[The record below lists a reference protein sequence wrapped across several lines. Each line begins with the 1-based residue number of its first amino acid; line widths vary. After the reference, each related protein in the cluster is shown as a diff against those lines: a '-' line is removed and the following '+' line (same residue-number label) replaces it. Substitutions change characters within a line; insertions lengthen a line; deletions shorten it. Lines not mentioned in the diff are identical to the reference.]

1 MASPI
6 LPGTGLGS
14 GLDTGAIVK
23 ALVAADKSAKQGQ
36 IDRANANNSASISGI
51 GTLQSLL
58 STFQTTLGVAGLGG
72 SVNPS
77 FTGFAATSSD
87 SKFVDVTTTNDAVA
101 GKYKIE
107 VTNLATSSKVAS
119 QAFAGGTSSAIPS
132 GTLTITQ
139 NGINYPLTI
148 GANATL
154 QSVRDAINSDSKMST
169 SGLSANIVTDSFG
182 SRLVVGSSKSG
193 AGSDIS
199 VSGIAGLEIDGS
211 QVMPNGS
218 PGAPVSATSSGSIGD
233 LAKDAS
239 FSVDGMPLTSKT
251 NMVTQAVSG
260 LKINLVAPT
269 NVANGGPITVTVATN
284 TEGLKTSIQKFVDAY
299 NAVANGIT
307 TLTKPS
313 LDDYG
318 KLTVPAQLTGDPLPR
333 SILAAIR
340 EPLSQVG
347 AGDKLTVLAQL
358 GITTNQKTG
367 ALDFDDKKFTVAMND
382 KKLSGEVQTLFSGD
396 GTKLGLLDRMNE
408 AIKPFTQGVGTTE
421 GILTTRTKNLDIT
434 KKKLSDQQDALDR
447 RVATLTAVLTKKYND
462 MDTLVGKL
470 KATASN
476 ITSMFDALNA
486 QKKG

>member
-23 ALVAADKSAKQGQ
+23 ALVAADKAAKQGQ
-36 IDRANANNSASISGI
+36 IDRATTTNSASISGI

-58 STFQTTLGVAGLGG
+58 STFQSTLSVAGLGS
-72 SVNPS
+72 SVNPA
-77 FTGFAATSSD
+77 FAGFAATSSD
-87 SKFVDVTTTNDAVA
+87 SKTVDATADNYAVA
-101 GKYKIE
+101 GKYS
-107 VTNLATSSKVAS
+107 VTVKNLATSSKVAS
-119 QAFAGGTSSAIPS
+119 AAFSGGNTSAIPS
-132 GTLTITQ
+132 GTLNITQ
-139 NGINYPLTI
+139 NGINYPLTV

-154 QSVRDAINSDSKMST
+154 QSVRDSINADSKMNMA
-169 SGLSANIVTDSFG
+169 GLSANIVTDSFG
-182 SRLVVGSSKSG
+182 SRLVIGSEKTG
-193 AGSDIS
+193 AGTDIT
-199 VSGIAGLEIDGS
+199 VSGISGLEIDGTQPMS
-211 QVMPNGS
+211 TETS
-218 PGAPVSATSSGSIGD
+218 PVTATSSGNIGG
-233 LAKDAS
+233 LAKDAV
-239 FSVDGMPLTSKT
+239 FSVDGMQLTSKT
-251 NMVTQAVSG
+251 NTVTQAISG
-260 LKINLVAPT
+260 LKLNLVAPT
-269 NVANGGPITVTVATN
+269 TTPITVTVATN

-313 LDDYG
+313 LDDSG
-318 KLTVPAQLTGDPLPR
+318 NPTIPAQLTGDSLPR

-340 EPLSQVG
+340 APLSETG

-367 ALDFDDKKFTVAMND
+367 ALDFDDKKFTAAMTD
-382 KKLSGEVQTLFSGD
+382 KKLGGEVQKLFTGD
-396 GTKLGLLDRMNE
+396 GTNPGLLERMTN
-408 AIKPFTQGVGTTE
+408 AIKPFTQGVGSMTE
-421 GILTTRTKNLDIT
+421 GILTTRTKTLDIT

-476 ITSMFDALNA
+476 ITSMFEALTA
-486 QKKG
+486 QQKG

>member
-23 ALVAADKSAKQGQ
+23 ALVAADKAAKQGQ
-36 IDRANANNSASISGI
+36 IDRATSTNSASISGI

-58 STFQTTLGVAGLGG
+58 SSFQSTLGVAGLGS
-72 SVNPS
+72 SVNPA

-87 SKFVDVTTTNDAVA
+87 SKFVDATAGNDAVA
-101 GKYKIE
+101 GKYKVE
-107 VTNLATSSKVAS
+107 VKNLATSSKVAS
-119 QAFAGGTSSAIPS
+119 AAFSGGASSAIPS

-154 QSVRDAINSDSKMST
+154 QSVRDAINADSKMST

-182 SRLVVGSSKSG
+182 SRLVVGSEKSG

-199 VSGIAGLEIDGS
+199 VSGIAGLEIDGN
-211 QVMPNGS
+211 QVMPDGS
-218 PGAPVSATSSGSIGD
+218 ADNPVSATSSGSIGG

-239 FSVDGMPLTSKT
+239 FSVDGMQLTSKSNT
-251 NMVTQAVSG
+251 VTQAISG
-260 LKINLVAPT
+260 LKLNLVAAT
-269 NVANGGPITVTVATN
+269 TAPITVTVATN

-299 NAVANGIT
+299 NAVANGIS

-313 LDDYG
+313 LDDDG
-318 KLTVPAQLTGDPLPR
+318 KPTVPAQLTGDPLPR

-367 ALDFDDKKFTVAMND
+367 ALDFDDKKFTAAMTD
-382 KKLSGEVQTLFSGD
+382 KKLGGEVQKLFSGD
-396 GTKLGLLDRMNE
+396 GTNPGLLDRMTS
-408 AIKPFTQGVGTTE
+408 AIKPFTQGVGSMTE
-421 GILTTRTKNLDIT
+421 GILTTRTKTLDIT

-476 ITSMFDALNA
+476 ITSMFEALNA